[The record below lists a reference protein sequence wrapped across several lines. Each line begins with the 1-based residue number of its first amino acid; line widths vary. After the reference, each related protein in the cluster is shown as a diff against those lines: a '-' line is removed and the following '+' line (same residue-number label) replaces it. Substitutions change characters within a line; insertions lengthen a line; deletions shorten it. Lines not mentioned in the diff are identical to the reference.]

1 MDKIQHIFGF
11 LLLLFSTAILSLF
24 RKRRKYK
31 IYLSLAE
38 QTVKLLFSIE
48 VRFIALFMD
57 LMSASNEIN
66 VEGIIFQY
74 FCLEEIG
81 EIAIA

>member
-11 LLLLFSTAILSLF
+11 LLLLFSTAILSQF

-48 VRFIALFMD
+48 VRLIALFMD
-57 LMSASNEIN
+57 LMSASDEIN
-66 VEGIIFQY
+66 VVGIIF
-74 FCLEEIG
+74 
-81 EIAIA
+81 